1 MGKQAFEGALY
12 NINMRYLSN
21 SPSILNSDRTPGRI
35 TIFSLTECPHCQRT
49 KGALT
54 ERNIPYTE
62 ISLSTHPDKRTDML
76 SIANRLTVPQVFFNN
91 KHIGGADDTI
101 AVLATW
107 DEEKAFA
114 TALDRYKHEIEA
126 QPDPDDSRLAV
137 PTTPPVAEK
146 PPPPRDEEKSIQLPD
161 GSMASV
167 LEVMV
172 KLEAILPMADLKH
185 NLKIYTKAFN
195 GVDSV
200 NAIARAYD
208 SSSQDAL
215 AFGKRLNDANIIHHV
230 TDGHRYGKNLYYYR
244 LHCHQR
250 PDVLNSYRVW
260 TERVDEDS
268 MALVS
273 RLKKLLG
280 KIESA
285 VTDKQ
290 GRVDYK
296 SARKNENWHVFEEA
310 VCELQGVDMGKMDEN
325 TKLAFGI
332 NVYNLMIKFAFMKVG
347 IGTTTVNRGRFFSGV
362 KMNIGGDIMSFNE
375 LENGVLRSNRRPP
388 YSLYVPFSTWDKRH
402 RLIVKEADCRIHF
415 ALNCG
420 ASSCPPVKN
429 FTAVALEEE
438 LRIVAL
444 AFLEQEDNCR
454 VDASSN
460 TLHLNKI
467 LDWYGIDFAP
477 SKKELPDN
485 LVQFLRGEK
494 REALEMMIASGP
506 VTVKFNTYDWGTNA
520 SDFVPFDPS
529 VLSANYISAWA
540 LF

>member
-1 MGKQAFEGALY
+1 
-12 NINMRYLSN
+12 
-21 SPSILNSDRTPGRI
+21 
-35 TIFSLTECPHCQRT
+35 
-49 KGALT
+49 
-54 ERNIPYTE
+54 
-62 ISLSTHPDKRTDML
+62 ML
-76 SIANRLTVPQVFFNN
+76 SVSNRLTVPQVFFNN

-101 AVLATW
+101 AVLANW
-107 DEEKAFA
+107 DGEKAFA
-114 TALDRYKHEIEA
+114 TALDRYNYEIGT
-126 QPDPDDSRLAV
+126 QPDPEDSRLAV
-137 PTTPPVAEK
+137 PTTPPVLEK

-161 GSMASV
+161 GSMGSV

-172 KLEAILPMADLKH
+172 KLESILPIANLKQ
-185 NLKIYTKAFN
+185 NFKIYTKSFN
-195 GVDSV
+195 GVDSL
-200 NAIARAYD
+200 NAIARAYHI
-208 SSSQDAL
+208 SSQDAL
-215 AFGKRLNDANIIHHV
+215 AFGKSLNQTHIIHHV

-244 LHCHQR
+244 LHCHQH

-260 TERVDEDS
+260 TERVDDDS

-280 KIESA
+280 KIESD
-285 VTDKQ
+285 VTDNQ

-296 SARKNENWHVFEEA
+296 SARTNENWLVFEEA
-310 VCELQGVDMGKMDEN
+310 VCELQGVDMEKMDEN

-347 IGTTTVNRGRFFSGV
+347 IGTTTLNRGRFFSGV
-362 KMNIGGDIMSFNE
+362 KMNIGGDIMSFND

-388 YSLYVPFSTWDKRH
+388 YSLTVPFSSWDKRH
-402 RLIVKEADCRIHF
+402 RLIVNKVDNRIHF

-438 LRIVAL
+438 LRIVAFS
-444 AFLEQEDNCR
+444 FLEQEDNCR
-454 VDASSN
+454 FDVSSN
-460 TLHLNKI
+460 TVHLNKI
-467 LDWYGIDFAP
+467 LDWYSIDFAR
-477 SKKELPDN
+477 SKKELPRN

-494 REALEMMIASGP
+494 KKALEMMIDSGP

-520 SDFVPFDPS
+520 SDFVPFDPI
-529 VLSANYISAWA
+529 VLSANYSSAWA